1 MELKIKTT
9 NPEYT
14 NKLIEALCSRYHPA
28 GSPADADEMLTTTE
42 LIEQISAFADTTRE
56 IVMDAMQQ
64 AGFKLHYT
72 GAGFV
77 WLLKLV

>member
-1 MELKIKTT
+1 MESEIKTT

-14 NKLIEALCSRYHPA
+14 SKLIEVLRSQYRPA
-28 GSPADADEMLTTTE
+28 GSLSEADEMLTTTE

-56 IVMDAMQQ
+56 IIMDAMQE

-72 GAGFV
+72 GAGYV
-77 WLLKLV
+77 WLLKAC